1 MNLRKYIAEI
11 PDFPKPGILFYD
23 IAPLIRS
30 PSAWNYAMDSLKEKI
45 SPLKPAVIAGI
56 DARGFLV
63 GAGLSSKMNLGFL
76 MVRKK
81 GKLPGK
87 TISEKYALEY
97 RSDELEIQSQ
107 ALEADTRV
115 ILVDDLLAT
124 GGTATAS
131 VRLIEKSGA
140 KVVGSAFLIE
150 LTSLNGR
157 DAIGDL
163 PIFSL
168 LKLNS

>member
-1 MNLRKYIAEI
+1 
-11 PDFPKPGILFYD
+11 
-23 IAPLIRS
+23 
-30 PSAWNYAMDSLKEKI
+30 
-45 SPLKPAVIAGI
+45 
-56 DARGFLV
+56 
-63 GAGLSSKMNLGFL
+63 MNLGFL